1 MLQSSRLCLLPA
13 ESLCCLPWALTCL
26 SREPLFLSQRCARI
40 SYQFQGHLEPPP
52 PTWVHWIDPDCLN
65 LWQKWYPTSHCPL
78 PSLSTSH
85 FPFFT
90 LHLSP
95 PLPTSTP
102 PAKSCPTPHLACP
115 DGPRAEALIEPAKGR
130 FHGRHFNHI
139 VTSSLHLLPASQLSG
154 KSPGQ
159 DPAHQGLSAAKGIP
173 QAPGADE
180 PHTHGHSLQGVL
192 STPWHSFCLLSQF
205 QLQVK
210 IRGRKPDGPDG
221 PICRVG
227 TEMHM

>member
-1 MLQSSRLCLLPA
+1 MQGFLTSFRASWSPHPQLGCTGLTQT
-13 ESLCCLPWALTCL
+13 AL
-26 SREPLFLSQRCARI
+26 
-40 SYQFQGHLEPPP
+40 
-52 PTWVHWIDPDCLN
+52 D

-78 PSLSTSH
+78 PSLSISH

-90 LHLSP
+90 LHPSP

-102 PAKSCPTPHLACP
+102 PDKSCLTPHLACP
-115 DGPRAEALIEPAKGR
+115 DGPRTEALIEPAKGR
-130 FHGRHFNHI
+130 FHGGRFNHI
-139 VTSSLHLLPASQLSG
+139 LTGSLHLLPAFQLSG

-173 QAPGADE
+173 QALGADE

-192 STPWHSFCLLSQF
+192 STPWHSFCLMSQF

-210 IRGRKPDGPDG
+210 MQGRKPDGPDG
-221 PICRVG
+221 PICRVR